1 MYNDNAVSNSCVTDV
16 DPVVFQR
23 LFLVDLLLRRWRLP
37 GGENICRNQV
47 LWTSASI
54 WHASLSPQQD
64 EAWRFKLGSHFV
76 SLPRRGLK
84 GSSPKNENSVSIFSQ
99 LCWWKDEESFFTQLE
114 KKKIWSLTAKQ
125 GCSILLN
132 NWGRWGLLLKQQ
144 QKMVWWFYASI
155 PA

>member
-1 MYNDNAVSNSCVTDV
+1 MITAMMYNDNAVSNSCVTDV

-47 LWTSASI
+47 LRTS
-54 WHASLSPQQD
+54 
-64 EAWRFKLGSHFV
+64 RFKLGSHFV

-132 NWGRWGLLLKQQ
+132 NWCRWGLLLKQQ